1 MSLVN
6 NEIPRM
12 LLTKI
17 EESNASIGQQQMDNI
32 SSTLTLIKNPR
43 QEKMERM
50 RISSIQRCVVWCQKH
65 NLPYNRDVRHFNMFL
80 SAKNKVSRI
89 PRKKHPEQSTE
100 QDDITNMEDTKCGC
114 SLPTDSDVSCDVGG
128 SNSEDD
134 VKALCERIVNS
145 LVDDAYSQ

>member
-1 MSLVN
+1 
-6 NEIPRM
+6 
-12 LLTKI
+12 
-17 EESNASIGQQQMDNI
+17 
-32 SSTLTLIKNPR
+32 
-43 QEKMERM
+43 MERM

-89 PRKKHPEQSTE
+89 PRKKHPEQARAGRYHSYGR
-100 QDDITNMEDTKCGC
+100 QKCGC

-134 VKALCERIVNS
+134 VKALCERIV
-145 LVDDAYSQ
+145 D